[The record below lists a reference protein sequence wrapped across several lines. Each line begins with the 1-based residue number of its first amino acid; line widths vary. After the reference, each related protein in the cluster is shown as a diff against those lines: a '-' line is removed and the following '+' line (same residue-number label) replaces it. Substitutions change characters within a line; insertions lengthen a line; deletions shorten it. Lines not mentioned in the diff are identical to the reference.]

1 MQNVFDCEVKRADFT
16 PEGGGR
22 GCLGEVGCWGWG
34 GVSGMIMFNLSEIA
48 AQNSHE
54 VLDVF

>member
-1 MQNVFDCEVKRADFT
+1 M
-16 PEGGGR
+16 GG
-22 GCLGEVGCWGWG
+22 G
-34 GVSGMIMFNLSEIA
+34 GVSGMIVFNLSEIA